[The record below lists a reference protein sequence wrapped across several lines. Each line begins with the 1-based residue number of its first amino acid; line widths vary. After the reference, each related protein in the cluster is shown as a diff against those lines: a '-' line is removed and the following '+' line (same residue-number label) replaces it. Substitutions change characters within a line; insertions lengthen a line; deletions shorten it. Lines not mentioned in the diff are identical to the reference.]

1 MGETNLGLDLS
12 DYPIASYSLTVLT
25 IPVRGGMIR
34 ALGRKTREF
43 ICIVLN
49 KGERKTTPYS
59 LFCRTEQQQ
68 KTPQSL
74 TDRKKTTH
82 HEDLMQWD
90 TSKFQLSRVALS
102 LLRHS

>member
-25 IPVRGGMIR
+25 IPVSGGMIR

-59 LFCRTEQQQ
+59 LFCRTEQQR

-102 LLRHS
+102 LS